1 MNDKSFDFN
10 LNSINISNNISNEN
24 LLNINNSFSLNF
36 DENFD
41 RFNTENF
48 FEEKTN
54 LNNIENIYNFN
65 QYMNNEIPIKDS
77 LKIENNSKFKTQE
90 TTFIDGKNKAQ
101 KEVKKNLL
109 ESKSSNNEKL
119 LNKKR
124 RNKRKNHSD
133 DKKHS
138 KYSSDNTIR
147 KVKHIT
153 LENFRNF
160 ANENIKVKYN
170 NNIGFGIY
178 QKKLLTIN
186 QRQKVDATIEFNK
199 QFMDKKLY
207 EIFSDKISSRY
218 TNFDRDFNKKLIN
231 SLMNEKDL
239 EKREYFQKLF
249 NLSFFDCLSH
259 FRGSREIKELA
270 GLKLFSEYI
279 SEQNEDEDYKNQLE
293 YYINNLEE
301 ILKKKRSRKPKN
313 KEDQTNQ
320 EKEIKTIMIEK

>member
-1 MNDKSFDFN
+1 MNDKSFEFN

-101 KEVKKNLL
+101 KEAKKNLL

-170 NNIGFGIY
+170 NNIGFGMH

-301 ILKKKRSRKPKN
+301 ILKKKRSRKSKN

>member
-36 DENFD
+36 EENFD

-101 KEVKKNLL
+101 KEAKKNLL

-170 NNIGFGIY
+170 NNIGFGMHR
-178 QKKLLTIN
+178 KKLLTIN
-186 QRQKVDATIEFNK
+186 QRQKVNATIEFNK

-301 ILKKKRSRKPKN
+301 ILKKK
-313 KEDQTNQ
+313 DQESQ
-320 EKEIKTIMIEK
+320 RIKRIRQIKKKK

>member
-10 LNSINISNNISNEN
+10 LNSIYISNNISNEN

-101 KEVKKNLL
+101 KEAKKNLL

-170 NNIGFGIY
+170 NNIGFGMHR
-178 QKKLLTIN
+178 KKLLTIN
-186 QRQKVDATIEFNK
+186 QRQKVNATIEFNK

-239 EKREYFQKLF
+239 EKREYFRKLF

-301 ILKKKRSRKPKN
+301 ILKKKRSRKSKN

>member
-1 MNDKSFDFN
+1 MNDKSFEFN

-36 DENFD
+36 EENFD

-101 KEVKKNLL
+101 KEAKKNLL

-170 NNIGFGIY
+170 NNIGFGMHR
-178 QKKLLTIN
+178 KKLLTIN
-186 QRQKVDATIEFNK
+186 QRQKVNATIEFNK

-279 SEQNEDEDYKNQLE
+279 NEQNEDEDYKNQLE

-301 ILKKKRSRKPKN
+301 ILKKKRSRKSKN

-320 EKEIKTIMIEK
+320 EKEIKIIMIEK

>member
-101 KEVKKNLL
+101 KEAKKNLL
-109 ESKSSNNEKL
+109 ESKSSNYEKL

-170 NNIGFGIY
+170 NNIGFGMHR
-178 QKKLLTIN
+178 KKLLTIN
-186 QRQKVDATIEFNK
+186 QRQKVNATIEFNK

-301 ILKKKRSRKPKN
+301 ILKKKRSRKQKN

>member
-90 TTFIDGKNKAQ
+90 TTVIDGKNKAQ
-101 KEVKKNLL
+101 KEAKKNLL

-170 NNIGFGIY
+170 NNIGFGMHR
-178 QKKLLTIN
+178 KKLLTIN
-186 QRQKVDATIEFNK
+186 QRQKVNATIEFNK

-301 ILKKKRSRKPKN
+301 ILKKK
-313 KEDQTNQ
+313 DQESQ
-320 EKEIKTIMIEK
+320 RIKRIRQIKKKK

>member
-1 MNDKSFDFN
+1 MNDKSFEFN

-101 KEVKKNLL
+101 KEAKKNLL

-160 ANENIKVKYN
+160 ANENIKVKYS
-170 NNIGFGIY
+170 NNIGFGMH

-301 ILKKKRSRKPKN
+301 ILKKKKIKKV
-313 KEDQTNQ
+313 KE
-320 EKEIKTIMIEK
+320 

>member
-101 KEVKKNLL
+101 KEAKKNLL

-170 NNIGFGIY
+170 NNIGFGMHR
-178 QKKLLTIN
+178 KKLLTIN
-186 QRQKVDATIEFNK
+186 QRQKVNATIEFNK

-231 SLMNEKDL
+231 SLMNDKDL

-301 ILKKKRSRKPKN
+301 ILKKKRSRKSKN
-313 KEDQTNQ
+313 KIRASY
-320 EKEIKTIMIEK
+320 EISSQNGWSS

>member
-101 KEVKKNLL
+101 KEAKKNLL

-133 DKKHS
+133 DIKHS

-160 ANENIKVKYN
+160 ANENIKAKYN
-170 NNIGFGIY
+170 NNIGFGMHR
-178 QKKLLTIN
+178 KKLLTIN
-186 QRQKVDATIEFNK
+186 QRQKVNATIEFNK

-301 ILKKKRSRKPKN
+301 ILKKKRSRKSKN